1 MFTKPV
7 SFQDG
12 PSFCHYCVT
21 LCPVNRTVSGGTLVG
36 NIAVEGAISRRIIK
50 CPSTISLPGG
60 CNWTGPTGSLE
71 NHLPHRNMKIVGYNY
86 EGRGCIL
93 CSYQHELPQHL
104 LICPHWTE
112 KCPPPSFGVDISH
125 NDQSGYDELC
135 QQIGTMS
142 EQLWDS
148 GGKVDCSP

>member
-112 KCPPPSFGVDISH
+112 KCPPPPLVWTFHIMI
-125 NDQSGYDELC
+125 NQAM
-135 QQIGTMS
+135 MS
-142 EQLWDS
+142 CVSKLVPCLNSCGIQVER
-148 GGKVDCSP
+148 